1 MRFTPDGPSIP
12 NELLTARD
20 EGRVAFFCGAGVSL
34 ARARLPDFYRLT
46 STILDELGADEKGQA
61 RRLMRTAEA
70 LRRGDILPNS
80 GVQISA
86 DQVFAFLEQEF
97 TIDDVRTEVAKAL
110 RPRNGVDLSAHRTLI
125 DLSRGSD
132 GSVRLVT
139 TNFDRLFEAAAPDL
153 PVWAPPSLPDLRRSE
168 AFEGIVH
175 LHGST
180 NADYTGIAGDAFV
193 VSSAD
198 FGRAY
203 LMDGWAANFM
213 RHLLQRY
220 QLVFVGYSADDPPI
234 RYLLEALGRTAT
246 STAGLYAFDCGT
258 GAEVQSRWGT
268 KGVQPIAVDPTVG
281 YDALWVSLEAWA
293 VKARDPAGWTASVIE
308 SARRGPTVLAP
319 HERGQVAH
327 LVSTVEGA
335 QAFRAAD
342 PPAPAEWLCV
352 FDPVIRF
359 GMPGKIGRYF
369 EPGETVDPFDLYGI
383 DDDPVPMRIAADDH
397 YAKREVPEGV
407 WSAFKKQAGDV
418 MGDHLA
424 VFIGDQVSEP
434 PQLSRRLWNLG
445 VWLSRVSHEP
455 AAVWWVG
462 KKGMLHPTLQNII
475 QLELHHDGNRFGDG
489 AKRAWQLNLAA
500 WADGRPFRRRDW
512 YDLERG
518 LSRDGWSISTASRIA
533 STVQPRLAIS
543 SSYSAGPLPP
553 STQTDIAFHEL
564 VHIDVEYPEWED
576 DIDVPPEHL
585 EGMVRAIRWMLERAT
600 VLEKEIGGYG
610 LRLERPLVPDPD
622 VPHNE
627 ISYGRG
633 LDHLLARYVKFY
645 KLLDGHSKASAERER
660 AAWPVDDCVFARLR
674 MWAAGQRHLTSPGEA
689 GRRLIGLSA
698 EAFWDGSHQRDL
710 LVAIEARWV
719 ELPQRTQLALVRRII
734 KGPKRWSGIKK
745 GEFSDYRA
753 RSILERVDW
762 FRRRGIN
769 LPFDVGAVDDIRRSV
784 PDWREEHATGAAASH
799 ESRGGYVV
807 TDPTPDVLL
816 NEPLSTLID
825 VAERSRGRDP
835 KSWLRRNDPF
845 QGYVQIKPLRALAAL
860 IMRSK
865 TGTFPSQYWRTFLH
879 SEIRKS
885 DKPRMSGL
893 IAGRLGSLAVQDL
906 ASITLDVCQWLRGVA
921 SPLFNHQPDTFH
933 RLWSVIIGLLGNDE
947 NTGLSTLVRSS
958 KRHDWLSE
966 GINAPSGCLCEVL
979 FQHPMLSNL
988 RNGDGLPSDW
998 KIYIAD
1004 LLSLHGKPRLYVVAV
1019 LGERLSWLY
1028 STDPAWAK
1036 EHLFAEAEFDVA
1048 GFGSALFD
1056 GFIHRPRVSVPLYM
1070 RMKPLIMAQLQD
1082 TTDQKD
1088 EALAGLLLAGWGGV
1102 WDDPEIH
1109 FISDREMRTSLLNG
1123 SDQYRQRVL
1132 WLLRS
1137 WAKEKNERWRPK
1149 ILIFLQ
1155 FAWPRQRA
1163 VNGSAVTGGICS
1175 LLIASGDDFPEAV
1188 RIILPRIAPF
1198 DKGASM
1204 FLHQLEDFNE
1214 DLDEGNDSLVKRFP
1228 RSVLD
1233 LLEKVLPVDVR
1244 LWPHNTSA
1252 ILKLIGQQ
1260 DPALATDQRR
1270 LTLLRRMERGA

>member
-1 MRFTPDGPSIP
+1 MRFTSAGPSIP

-20 EGRVAFFCGAGVSL
+20 EGRVVFFCGAGVSL

-46 STILDELGADEKGQA
+46 SMVLDELGADEQGDA
-61 RRLMRTAEA
+61 RRLMRTDEA

-86 DQVFAFLEQEF
+86 DQVFGFLEQEF
-97 TIDDVRTEVAKAL
+97 TIDDVRMEVAKAL
-110 RPRNGVDLSAHRTLI
+110 RPRDGVDLSAHRTLI
-125 DLSRGSD
+125 DLSRGPD

-139 TNFDRLFEAAAPDL
+139 TNFDRLFESAASDL
-153 PVWAPPSLPDLRRSE
+153 QVWAPPDLPDLRRSE

-180 NADYTGIAGDAFV
+180 NPDYTGIAGEAFV

-198 FGRAY
+198 FGHAY

-213 RHLLQRY
+213 RHLLQKY

-268 KGVQPIAVDPTVG
+268 KGVRPIAVDRTAG
-281 YDALWVSLEAWA
+281 YEALWASLEAWA
-293 VKARDPAGWTASVIE
+293 AKARDPAGWTASVIE
-308 SARRGPTVLAP
+308 SARRGPSALAP

-327 LVSTVEGA
+327 LVSTVEGT
-335 QAFRAAD
+335 QAFCSAE

-359 GMPGKIGRYF
+359 GKPGKTGGF
-369 EPGETVDPFDLYGI
+369 FQPGETVDPFDLFGI
-383 DDDPVPMRIAADDH
+383 DDDPVPMRIVADDH

-407 WSAFKKQAGDV
+407 WSAFKKQAGDDL
-418 MGDHLA
+418 GDRPA
-424 VFIGDQVSEP
+424 VFIGNLVSEP
-434 PQLSRRLWNLG
+434 PQLSPRLWNLG
-445 VWLSRVSHEP
+445 VWLSRVCHEP

-462 KKGMLHPTLQNII
+462 KRGMLHPSLQDII
-475 QLELHHDGNRFGDG
+475 RRELRRDGNRFSDG
-489 AKRAWQLNLAA
+489 AKRAWRLILAA
-500 WADGRPFRRRDW
+500 WDDGGQFRHGDW
-512 YDLERG
+512 YDLKWE
-518 LSRDGWSISTASRIA
+518 LSRDGWSVSTASRIA

-543 SSYSAGPLPP
+543 GSYLGGPVPP
-553 STQTDIAFHEL
+553 SMGPEFDPYEL
-564 VHIDVEYPEWED
+564 VHADVGYPEWED

-585 EGMVRAIRWMLERAT
+585 EGTVRAFRWMLERAI

-622 VPHNE
+622 VPRDE
-627 ISYGRG
+627 ISNGSG

-645 KLLDGHSKASAERER
+645 QLLDGHSKASAERER

-674 MWAAGQRHLTSPGEA
+674 MWAAGQRHHTGPAEA
-689 GRRLIGLSA
+689 GRLLIGLLA
-698 EAFWDGSHQRDL
+698 KAFWDSSHQRDL

-719 ELPQRTQLALVRRII
+719 ELPQRAQSALARRII
-734 KGPKRWSGIKK
+734 KGPKRWSWVKK
-745 GEFSDYRA
+745 DEFSDYRA
-753 RSILERVDW
+753 RSILERIDW
-762 FRRRGIN
+762 LRSRSIN
-769 LPFDVGAVDDIRRSV
+769 VPCDASAVDELRRSL
-784 PDWREEHATGAAASH
+784 PDWREELATDAAASH

-825 VAERSRGRDP
+825 AADRTRGRDP
-835 KSWLRRNDPF
+835 NSWLRRNDPF
-845 QGYVQIKPLRALAAL
+845 QGYVQIKPVRALAAL
-860 IMRSK
+860 IIRSK
-865 TGTFPSQYWRTFLH
+865 TGAFPLQHWRTFLH
-879 SEIRKS
+879 SETRKS

-893 IAGRLGSLAVQDL
+893 IAARLASLAVHDL
-906 ASITLDVCQWLRGVA
+906 ASITLDVCRWLREAA
-921 SPLFNHQPDTFH
+921 SSLFNHQPDTFR
-933 RLWSVIIGLLGNDE
+933 RLWGVIIGRLGNYE

-966 GINAPSGCLCEVL
+966 GINAPSGCLCETL
-979 FQHPMLSNL
+979 FQHPMLANL
-988 RNGDGLPSDW
+988 RNGDGLPSGW
-998 KIYIAD
+998 KNYITD
-1004 LLSLHGKPRLYVVAV
+1004 LLSLHGKSRLYVVAV
-1019 LGERLSWLY
+1019 LGQRLSWLY

-1036 EHLFAEAEFDVA
+1036 ERLFAEAELDVA

-1056 GFIHRPRVSVPLYM
+1056 GFTHCRHVSVPLYM
-1070 RMKPLIMAQLQD
+1070 RIKPIIMARLQD

-1088 EALAGLLLAGWGGV
+1088 EALADLLLAGWGGV

-1109 FISDREMRTSLLNG
+1109 FISDREMRTSLLHG
-1123 SDQYRQRVL
+1123 SDQFRQRVL
-1132 WLLRS
+1132 WVLRS
-1137 WAKEKNERWRPK
+1137 RAKEKGERWRPK
-1149 ILIFLQ
+1149 ILIFLNS
-1155 FAWPRQRA
+1155 AWPRQRA

-1188 RIILPRIAPF
+1188 RIVLPRIAPF

-1204 FLHQLEDFNE
+1204 FLHQLEDLSE
-1214 DLDEGNDSLVKRFP
+1214 DLEDQNRSLVTRFP

-1233 LLEKVLPVDVR
+1233 LLDKVLPVEVR
-1244 LWPHNTSA
+1244 LWPHNTAA

-1270 LTLLRRMERGA
+1270 LTLLRRIERGV